1 MRVAE
6 YLEMKYVLSIHLGC
20 IFILF
25 LLYFCSLHNF
35 HGAEMFFCTLLSA

>member
-6 YLEMKYVLSIHLGC
+6 YLEMKYFLSIHLGC

-25 LLYFCSLHNF
+25 LFYFCSLHNF
-35 HGAEMFFCTLLSA
+35 HGAGMFFLYVS